1 MLHKCSSGADYS
13 QVVAERDAGRR
24 IIAEQS
30 DQLRELADRFQAAVA
45 GIAAGHA
52 AHLDVTNELERV
64 TRERDEAV
72 LRIEQLL
79 DARRLD
85 DLHEEPDMDRCG

>member
-1 MLHKCSSGADYS
+1 MIHKRRSEANYS
-13 QVVAERDAGRR
+13 QLVAERDAGRR

-30 DQLRELADRFQAAVA
+30 DQLRGLTDRFQAAVA
-45 GIAAGHA
+45 GLAAGHA

-72 LRIEQLL
+72 LRVEQLL
-79 DARRLD
+79 EARRLD
-85 DLHEEPDMDRCG
+85 DLHAEPDIDRCG